1 MNGTEGTSTVNE
13 ERGRSWRS
21 DLLKLLYPG
30 LGIKRWLFVGAM
42 GVAVWSIGVAFL
54 LRKLFSFADPFP
66 DFLPSYLEGVLLV
79 AAAVALVGTAIF
91 GLYRSIGPMVLSKQ
105 DMSSLADAVYT
116 RRARGR
122 GPRIVAIGGGT
133 GLSVLL
139 RGLKLHT
146 DNLTAIVT
154 VGDDGGSSGR
164 LRRELGVLPPGD
176 FRNCIVALSE
186 SEPLLA
192 DLFQYRFDQGGGLQG
207 HSFGNLFIVAMANVT
222 DSFEE
227 ALRESSKVLAVHGQ
241 VVPATVANVRLSARL
256 KDGTTVHGE
265 SNIAEHGGG
274 IDYLSIEPANAE
286 VYGPAAEAIL
296 KADMVVIGPGSLYTS
311 ILPNLRVRGI
321 VEALEE
327 SPAAKVY
334 VCNIAT
340 QSGETD
346 SYGVADHLEALQ
358 SHTFPSVV
366 DYVIANDETPELA
379 GLSENPVLPDDR
391 PLAHATLVR
400 AALTD
405 RQHPLRHDPELL
417 AKTLRDLYHNGA
429 AGKSGGGS
437 GNASGLRA
445 R

>member
-1 MNGTEGTSTVNE
+1 MNGTDGSSPTNGGS
-13 ERGRSWRS
+13 GQPSRS

-30 LGIKRWLFVGAM
+30 LGIKRWLLVGAA
-42 GVAVWSIGVAFL
+42 GVAVWSIGAAFL

-66 DFLPSYLEGVLLV
+66 DFLPSYFEGILLV
-79 AAAVALVGTAIF
+79 AAAVALIVVAVY

-105 DMSSLADAVYT
+105 NMSSLADTVYT
-116 RRARGR
+116 RRARER

-222 DSFEE
+222 HSFEE
-227 ALRESSKVLAVHGQ
+227 ALQESSKVLAVHGQ
-241 VVPATVANVRLSARL
+241 VVPATVANLRLSALL

-274 IDYLSIEPANAE
+274 IDRLSIEPANAE
-286 VYGPAAEAIL
+286 VYGPAAEAIR

-327 SPAAKVY
+327 SRAAKVY

-346 SYGVADHLEALQ
+346 RYGVVDHLEALQ
-358 SHTFPSVV
+358 RHTFPTVV
-366 DYVIANDETPELA
+366 DYVMANDEAPELA
-379 GLSENPVLPDDR
+379 GISEKPVLPDDR

-417 AKTLRDLYHNGA
+417 AKALRDLYHNGA
-429 AGKSGGGS
+429 AGKGRGR
-437 GNASGLRA
+437 NRNVSGLRTG
-445 R
+445 

>member
-1 MNGTEGTSTVNE
+1 MNGG
-13 ERGRSWRS
+13 RGESSRS

-42 GVAVWSIGVAFL
+42 GVTVWSIGVAFL

-79 AAAVALVGTAIF
+79 VAAVALVGIAIF

-105 DMSSLADAVYT
+105 NMSSLADAVYT
-116 RRARGR
+116 RRARER

-192 DLFQYRFDQGGGLQG
+192 DLFQYRFEQGGGLQG

-241 VVPATVANVRLSARL
+241 VMPATVANVRLSARAQ
-256 KDGTTVHGE
+256 GRYHRARRV
-265 SNIAEHGGG
+265 EHSRAWRRNRLPVDRTGQRGG
-274 IDYLSIEPANAE
+274 
-286 VYGPAAEAIL
+286 
-296 KADMVVIGPGSLYTS
+296 
-311 ILPNLRVRGI
+311 
-321 VEALEE
+321 
-327 SPAAKVY
+327 
-334 VCNIAT
+334 
-340 QSGETD
+340 
-346 SYGVADHLEALQ
+346 
-358 SHTFPSVV
+358 
-366 DYVIANDETPELA
+366 
-379 GLSENPVLPDDR
+379 
-391 PLAHATLVR
+391 VR
-400 AALTD
+400 A
-405 RQHPLRHDPELL
+405 
-417 AKTLRDLYHNGA
+417 
-429 AGKSGGGS
+429 GG
-437 GNASGLRA
+437 
-445 R
+445 

>member
-1 MNGTEGTSTVNE
+1 MAA
-13 ERGRSWRS
+13 RG
-21 DLLKLLYPG
+21 
-30 LGIKRWLFVGAM
+30 AA
-42 GVAVWSIGVAFL
+42 GVAVWSIGAAFL

-66 DFLPSYLEGVLLV
+66 DFLPSYFEGILLV
-79 AAAVALVGTAIF
+79 AAAVALIVVAVY

-105 DMSSLADAVYT
+105 DMSSLADTLYT
-116 RRARGR
+116 RRARER

-164 LRRELGVLPPGD
+164 LRRELGVLPP
-176 FRNCIVALSE
+176 RRLSQLHSRPFGE
-186 SEPLLA
+186 RAAPGRPLPV
-192 DLFQYRFDQGGGLQG
+192 QVRPGGGLQG

-222 DSFEE
+222 HSFEE

-241 VVPATVANVRLSARL
+241 VVPATVANLRLSARL
-256 KDGTTVHGE
+256 KDGTLPCTASPISRSTAAG
-265 SNIAEHGGG
+265 STA
-274 IDYLSIEPANAE
+274 LSIEPANAE
-286 VYGPAAEAIL
+286 VYGPAAEAIR

-311 ILPNLRVRGI
+311 IIPNLRVRGI

-327 SPAAKVY
+327 SRAAKVY

-346 SYGVADHLEALQ
+346 RYGVADHLEALQ
-358 SHTFPSVV
+358 RHTFPTVV
-366 DYVIANDETPELA
+366 DYVMANDEAPELA
-379 GLSENPVLPDDR
+379 GISEKPVLPDDR

-417 AKTLRDLYHNGA
+417 AKALRDLYHNGA
-429 AGKSGGGS
+429 AGKGRGR
-437 GNASGLRA
+437 NRNVSGLRMG
-445 R
+445 

>member
-1 MNGTEGTSTVNE
+1 MNGG
-13 ERGRSWRS
+13 RGESSRS

-30 LGIKRWLFVGAM
+30 LGIKRWLFVGAL

-66 DFLPSYLEGVLLV
+66 DFLPSFMEGVLLV
-79 AAAVALVGTAIF
+79 AAAVALVGIAIF

-105 DMSSLADAVYT
+105 NVSSLADALYT

-241 VVPATVANVRLSARL
+241 VVPATVANVRLTARL

-274 IDYLSIEPANAE
+274 IDHLSIEPANAE
-286 VYGPAAEAIL
+286 VYGPAAEAIR

-321 VEALEE
+321 VEALRE
-327 SPAAKVY
+327 SRAAKVY

-346 SYGVADHLEALQ
+346 SYGVADHLDALQ
-358 SHTFPSVV
+358 KHTFPAVV
-366 DYVIANDETPELA
+366 DYVIANDRTPELGGFA
-379 GLSENPVLPDDR
+379 ESPVLPDGR

-405 RQHPLRHDPELL
+405 GQHPLRHDPELL
-417 AKTLRDLYHNGA
+417 AKALRDLYHNGA
-429 AGKSGGGS
+429 AGKSRGRS
-437 GNASGLRA
+437 
-445 R
+445 